1 MCNTSRAVSTK
12 ENAYELKKQKGCIF
26 FEQKD
31 FNEISLSKKLCMAFS
46 SEFILRDMSR
56 NSRSIY
62 IKNASKNI
70 IQLVLT
76 IKKGNKK

>member
-1 MCNTSRAVSTK
+1 VK
-12 ENAYELKKQKGCIF
+12 EIF

-31 FNEISLSKKLCMAFS
+31 FNEISLSEKLCMAFS
-46 SEFILRDMSR
+46 SEVILRDMSR

-62 IKNASKNI
+62 MNNAAKNI

-76 IKKGNKK
+76 TKKGIKK